1 MFHVK
6 LVYNRVFKMLFIAC
20 QIPLSHFLCIKAM
33 HRCTCNRYV
42 FMKRR
47 GQIRKK
53 LILYAFFF
61 DKGKTAVSDT
71 EHFHKFI
78 QIRRPLFLHRSAKN
92 FGIFACADDP
102 VHKRNSNSAFKFCFS
117 RCVLIKIRASQNRMI
132 DMYIFS
138 LKQQPHKRAAQ
149 RTAVCSVNI
158 PAGVDEGQIITIYN
172 QGNAGD
178 NGGPAGDLQLF
189 VTIKPHKL
197 FSRDGADLYIEVPI
211 SFTQA
216 ALGAEIDVPT
226 LDKPLK
232 YTVPEGTQPGTQF
245 KVKGMGIPYVR
256 SSNKGDLYITIRV
269 EVPKRLTEKQ
279 KEILRIFDES
289 TTGKEYEQKRSFLSR
304 VKEAFGG

>member
-1 MFHVK
+1 MTISDPCPK
-6 LVYNRVFKMLFIAC
+6 C
-20 QIPLSHFLCIKAM
+20 QG
-33 HRCTCNRYV
+33 
-42 FMKRR
+42 R
-47 GQIRKK
+47 G
-53 LILYAFFF
+53 
-61 DKGKTAVSDT
+61 
-71 EHFHKFI
+71 
-78 QIRRPLFLHRSAKN
+78 
-92 FGIFACADDP
+92 
-102 VHKRNSNSAFKFCFS
+102 
-117 RCVLIKIRASQNRMI
+117 KIRTNR
-132 DMYIFS
+132 
-138 LKQQPHKRAAQ
+138 R
-149 RTAVCSVNI
+149 RSVNI

-304 VKEAFGG
+304 VKEAFSG